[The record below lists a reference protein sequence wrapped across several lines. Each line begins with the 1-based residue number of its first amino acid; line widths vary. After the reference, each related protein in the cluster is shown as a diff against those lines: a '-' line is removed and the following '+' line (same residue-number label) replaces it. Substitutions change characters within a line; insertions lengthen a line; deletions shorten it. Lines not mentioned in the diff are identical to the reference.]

1 VCDERIVIVAMELFY
16 KVKQRHGRFEENLN
30 ASADAIYSN
39 DFSIAK
45 GRIGTEHSQPFASLV
60 AVLYEHDSHGES
72 VFRLCNHGTMV

>member
-1 VCDERIVIVAMELFY
+1 VCDERIAIVAMELFC

-45 GRIGTEHSQPFASLV
+45 GRIGTEHSQLFASLV
-60 AVLYEHDSHGES
+60 AVFFGAKRELINIAIKK
-72 VFRLCNHGTMV
+72 FI

>member
-1 VCDERIVIVAMELFY
+1 VCDERIVIVAMELFC

-45 GRIGTEHSQPFASLV
+45 GRIGTEHSRHSLRLLRFCTNTILTANPFF
-60 AVLYEHDSHGES
+60 
-72 VFRLCNHGTMV
+72 VFAITEP